1 MLFYVSPKAQTVLL
15 LLISCLFRGQTQIT
29 QGVGRI
35 CEDRSNRPACLKT
48 LTVTARC
55 HPFLNRTPANRAKA
69 VAVYGL
75 HSVNTAALTIYGLS
89 IILIQTC
96 LMYAA
101 CSEKPV
107 YALCR

>member
-29 QGVGRI
+29 QGVRRI
-35 CEDRSNRPACLKT
+35 CQNHSNHLAGFKP
-48 LTVTARC
+48 LTVSARC
-55 HPFLNRTPANRAKA
+55 HTFLDRTPANRAKA
-69 VAVYGL
+69 VTVYGL
-75 HSVNTAALTIYGLS
+75 DSVNTAALTIYGLS

>member
-35 CEDRSNRPACLKT
+35 CQNHSNHPAGFKP
-48 LTVTARC
+48 LTVSACC
-55 HPFLNRTPANRAKA
+55 HTFLDRAKA
-69 VAVYGL
+69 VTVYGL
-75 HSVNTAALTIYGLS
+75 DSVDTAALTIYGLS

>member
-35 CEDRSNRPACLKT
+35 CQNHSNHLAGFKP
-48 LTVTARC
+48 LTVSARC
-55 HPFLNRTPANRAKA
+55 HTFLDRAKA
-69 VAVYGL
+69 VTVYGL